1 MSLNGIFSLDAALAG
16 VDHDREIFTTLAE
29 LFVTG
34 GPKDLTAAQA
44 ALAARDGAAL
54 ARSAHRLKGA
64 LLQFGAPT
72 VLAAAEE
79 LEQLGERGSFDCA
92 AAVYARLEEELWQLI
107 TALRETLLKGLDS

>member
-1 MSLNGIFSLDAALAG
+1 MSTDCIFSVDAALAG
-16 VDHDREIFTTLAE
+16 VDHDWDIFTAMAE
-29 LFVTG
+29 TFVTV

-64 LLQFGAPT
+64 LLQFCAPT
-72 VLAAAEE
+72 VLAAAKE
-79 LEQLGERGSFDCA
+79 LEELGERGRFDSA
-92 AAVYARLEEELWQLI
+92 AAVCVRLEEELRELI

>member
-1 MSLNGIFSLDAALAG
+1 MSRNGIFNLDAALAG
-16 VDHDREIFTTLAE
+16 ADHDWEMFTAMAEIF
-29 LFVTG
+29 VTV

-64 LLQFGAPT
+64 LLQFCAPT
-72 VLAAAEE
+72 VLAAAKE
-79 LEQLGERGSFDCA
+79 LEELGERRSFDAA
-92 AAVYARLEEELWQLI
+92 AAVSVRLEKELRQLI